1 MSLCWKI
8 YHFLHHK
15 FSKNTNKPPQMH
27 RPVIRMDIQKKKNCA
42 KKCLFWPPRGCEKM
56 VIFHTSHLQKKIIL
70 ISSHFAIEPWDPWN
84 TLPNSRRSNLNQ
96 KIQKNL
102 NSKNTLIC
110 HCARKLIIFFI
121 INSQKTQINHPR
133 CTDLWSESIFRK
145 KKKIAKKCLLWP
157 PRGCEKMVIFHT
169 SHLQKKIILIS
180 SHFAIEPWDPWNTL
194 PNSRRSNLNQKIQNS
209 KKFEF

>member
-8 YHFLHHK
+8 YHFFHHK
-15 FSKNTNKPPQMH
+15 FSKNSNKPPQMH

-70 ISSHFAIEPWDPWN
+70 ISSHFAIEPLGSMKWHSQIAVGVIFHQNIHTSSLNSKNTLICLISSHFAIEPWDPWN

-96 KIQKNL
+96 KIQKSL

-133 CTDLWSESIFRK
+133 CTDLWSESILRVK
-145 KKKIAKKCLLWP
+145 K
-157 PRGCEKMVIFHT
+157 F
-169 SHLQKKIILIS
+169 LQKS
-180 SHFAIEPWDPWNTL
+180 AFSDHHGAV
-194 PNSRRSNLNQKIQNS
+194 
-209 KKFEF
+209 KKW